1 MLAALAA
8 SLALAATPE
17 EAAVAAALRSAAA
30 GGPRAAAATA
40 PGGPRAA
47 AATAPLLA
55 APYLPSALGEG
66 FGPDPDPRFRLDAFD
81 CMTFVETAV
90 ALGSASTIDEARR
103 AMDDVRYSGAPARA
117 ARNHEVLSQWIPA
130 NVAKG
135 WIEDAGARV
144 AGPLVRIAEKTYTA
158 DSWEVVRAA
167 GRAIPGL
174 PRKRLPLGRFA
185 VAVVPAADVP
195 TVAQRIPPGAI
206 AFVVRADA
214 PERATRITH
223 AGIVVSGPGGA
234 VLVRH
239 ATSSKGVG
247 RVIEEPI
254 ERFLRREARAWP
266 AWPVE
271 GLAVFTIRDN
281 VEHLRSL
288 EPSLHAS
295 PPGGRASEGA
305 AVGAPRAPRG
315 APAPRGGGEGSPPPT
330 PARL

>member
-1 MLAALAA
+1 VLAALAA

-17 EAAVAAALRSAAA
+17 EAAVAAALRSA
-30 GGPRAAAATA
+30 P
-40 PGGPRAA
+40 PGGARAA

-66 FGPDPDPRFRLDAFD
+66 SGPDPDPRFRLDAFD

-103 AMDDVRYSGAPARA
+103 AMDDVRYSGAPSLA

-135 WIEDAGARV
+135 WIEDAGARI
-144 AGPLVRIAEKTYTA
+144 AGPLAHVAEKTYTA
-158 DSWEVVRAA
+158 ESWALVRAA
-167 GRAIPGL
+167 GRAIRGL
-174 PRKRLPLGRFA
+174 PRSRLPLGRFA
-185 VAVVPAADVP
+185 LAVVAPGDVP
-195 TVAQRIPPGAI
+195 AVAPHIPTGAI

-223 AGIVVSGPGGA
+223 AGIVVRGPGGV

-254 ERFLRREARAWP
+254 ERFLRREGRAWP

-271 GLAVFTIRDN
+271 GLALFTVRDN
-281 VEHLRSL
+281 AARLRSL
-288 EPSLHAS
+288 GAPLDS
-295 PPGGRASEGA
+295 PPHMGSPQRT
-305 AVGAPRAPRG
+305 APIAGRG
-315 APAPRGGGEGSPPPT
+315 APSGRPESEGPPPPP
-330 PARL
+330 PAGL

>member
-1 MLAALAA
+1 VLAALAA

-17 EAAVAAALRSAAA
+17 EAAVAAALRAN
-30 GGPRAAAATA
+30 A

-66 FGPDPDPRFRLDAFD
+66 FGRDPDPRFRLDAFD

-90 ALGSASTIDEARR
+90 ALGSASTVDEARR
-103 AMDDVRYSGAPARA
+103 AMDDVRYSGAPALA

-144 AGPLVRIAEKTYTA
+144 AGPLVRVAEKTYTVE
-158 DSWEVVRAA
+158 SWELVRAA

-174 PRKRLPLGRFA
+174 PRKRLPLGRFT
-185 VAVVPAADVP
+185 VAVVPAPDVP
-195 TVAQRIPPGAI
+195 AVARRIPAGAI

-223 AGIVVSGPGGA
+223 AGVVVSGPGGA

-266 AWPVE
+266 AWTVE

-281 VEHLRSL
+281 VAHLRSL
-288 EPSLHAS
+288 G
-295 PPGGRASEGA
+295 PPVDAAPPAVRASEGA
-305 AVGAPRAPRG
+305 AEGAPRAPRN
-315 APAPRGGGEGSPPPT
+315 APAPRAGGEGSPPP
-330 PARL
+330 PPGRL